1 MIAIPSSAPTTFA
14 YALGSVNE
22 LWPSR
27 SVPRATRMRGAVCT
41 VTIDPLSRILS
52 RNLLRTSARPRTC
65 LPLHRFLVA
74 CPFSGGTFV
83 CSYGHGGCE
92 KNGEGGDK
100 GNHVCATSLSLSTL
114 RVVSGQ
120 RWGERTGPLRP
131 RMLTVS
137 GEVRVVVP
145 THARILAG
153 RGLCSTPKRIRRL
166 LPLKC
171 ASYITRWHCL
181 KRPECRPQASI
192 DPLKTR
198 TAVTVSI
205 SIYSYLIISYLQC
218 LWSMAQA

>member
-1 MIAIPSSAPTTFA
+1 MIAIPSSVPTTFA
-14 YALGSVNE
+14 YASGSVNE
-22 LWPSR
+22 LWPSQ

-52 RNLLRTSARPRTC
+52 RNLLRTSARPRAC

-114 RVVSGQ
+114 RVWAEVGGKDWSSSSSSADC
-120 RWGERTGPLRP
+120 ERRGRI
-131 RMLTVS
+131 
-137 GEVRVVVP
+137 VVL

-171 ASYITRWHCL
+171 ASYITR
-181 KRPECRPQASI
+181 
-192 DPLKTR
+192 
-198 TAVTVSI
+198 
-205 SIYSYLIISYLQC
+205 
-218 LWSMAQA
+218 